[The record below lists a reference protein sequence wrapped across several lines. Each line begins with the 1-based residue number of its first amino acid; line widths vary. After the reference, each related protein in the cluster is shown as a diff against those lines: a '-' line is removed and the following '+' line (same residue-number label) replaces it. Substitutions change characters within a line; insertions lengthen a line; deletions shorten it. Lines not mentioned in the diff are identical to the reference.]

1 MLTDVESESE
11 AAEVFLTS
19 SRSPPSLTGGL
30 TATDSFSAQLSP
42 PSTSSTSSTNLQEIR
57 NNSEL
62 FCSTLYI
69 RSYAASTLY

>member
-19 SRSPPSLTGGL
+19 SQSPPSLTGGL

-42 PSTSSTSSTNLQEIR
+42 PLHQLHQPAGNQEQLR
-57 NNSEL
+57 VVL
-62 FCSTLYI
+62 LDTLH
-69 RSYAASTLY
+69 